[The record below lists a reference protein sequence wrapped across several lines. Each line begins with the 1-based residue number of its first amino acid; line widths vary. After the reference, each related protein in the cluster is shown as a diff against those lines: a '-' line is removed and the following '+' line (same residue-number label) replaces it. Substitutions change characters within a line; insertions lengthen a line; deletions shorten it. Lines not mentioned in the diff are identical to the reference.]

1 VSGERL
7 SSKRGSQ
14 DVRQNNGFKGA
25 ESRFAVSGEIFRNGA
40 ADALHNGGIQ
50 VCKWATEPRRKYL
63 PDTAFSAAHK
73 TCKADNHSVR
83 IK

>member
-14 DVRQNNGFKGA
+14 DVRQNNGFQGA
-25 ESRFAVSGEIFRNGA
+25 ESSFAVPGEKLRNGA

-50 VCKWATEPRRKYL
+50 
-63 PDTAFSAAHK
+63 
-73 TCKADNHSVR
+73 
-83 IK
+83 I

>member
-14 DVRQNNGFKGA
+14 DVRQNNGFQGA
-25 ESRFAVSGEIFRNGA
+25 EISFAVSGEIFRNGA

-50 VCKWATEPRRKYL
+50 
-63 PDTAFSAAHK
+63 
-73 TCKADNHSVR
+73 
-83 IK
+83 I